1 MEFFFLALLIVLLAV
16 SLGSGF
22 PVAFAIP
29 GSAIV
34 AVGLAALSGLI
45 VSGNPDAFFTHG
57 GGPGEWLFAGAM
69 NIRGIYNNVGTDVLI
84 AVPLFIFMGLM
95 LEKSRVA
102 EDLLV
107 AMARLFGT
115 LRGGLGISVV
125 LVGALLAAT
134 TSVIGATVIA
144 MGMISLPTMLRNRYS
159 KPMATGIVAATGT
172 LGQIVPPSIVLLIL
186 VHQLTTAVN
195 EANAARRALYKT
207 VTGELLMPSQFDVPS
222 VSAGE
227 MFMGAMVPSL
237 VLVALYVLY
246 ILAAAHLRPDLA
258 PVHQRTETTS
268 KNAVAALFVA
278 LAPPMTLIL
287 LVLGSI
293 IAGVTTVNQA
303 GAVGAA
309 GATMMAG
316 YRLREGQRGAFWPT
330 LIAIVALVALGVI
343 NAVFHVN
350 LRKIE
355 GTADIIGIGLAAFAS
370 SALAVALGWSLW
382 RTWATGDTLKRVLE
396 DTTKTT
402 SLVFAILIG
411 AVMLTAAFRGFG
423 GEDMVRDFMRG
434 LSGGFWGQFAVA
446 MAIIFVLGFFLDFL
460 EITVVVVPIIAPILL
475 TDPAANVTAV
485 WFGVMIALNIQT
497 SFLTPPFGFALFYL
511 RGVAP
516 KEVRT
521 LDIYKG
527 VIPFIAVQ
535 LLVLGVVAAFPTLV
549 TYLPTRILLG
559 AEASPPPTN
568 PRLQYCIEEFV
579 DDEFRAN
586 RVAIRRAIGRARK
599 IDLAVLPPP
608 LRAELTRS
616 FEQAENAFPAMEEI
630 TRTAEMI
637 SEAAPTYRPVH
648 DKVRRIERDIRRI
661 DKMIEKNRTIISW
674 ASGSASPEDG
684 IRAEERIKT
693 LTNERAQLMAQI
705 PSGWKGLR
713 SDMAAKLKA
722 HHDARN
728 RYRQTVDAAYNPV
741 AEVIQVIKDRDQ
753 LGALE
758 EALRTLSAELNVMS
772 LGGLTDRL
780 KAIYSQAAVIRR
792 SEEVRNALTQARR
805 TLHAD
810 QADRAAIAD
819 KIQGAL
825 VVVAK
830 ERAWRVKAAQKILG
844 DLEVFEAAI
853 ADTIG
858 IRGRSRLSDRVA
870 SEISNCVATPRDINL
885 NF

>member
-1 MEFFFLALLIVLLAV
+1 MELFFLVLLVVMLAV
-16 SLGSGF
+16 ALGSGF

-34 AVGLAALSGLI
+34 AVGLAAFAGLA
-45 VSGNPDAFFTHG
+45 VTGNPDAFFIHG
-57 GGPGEWLFAGAM
+57 GGPSEWLSAGAM
-69 NIRGIYNNVGTDVLI
+69 NIRGIYNNDGTDVLI

-115 LRGGLGISVV
+115 VRGGLGVSVV

-207 VTGELLMPSQFDVPS
+207 VTGDLLMPSQFDVPS

-227 MFMGAMVPSL
+227 MFIGALVPGL
-237 VLVALYVLY
+237 VLIALYVLY
-246 ILAAAHLRPDLA
+246 ILVAAYLRPDLA
-258 PVHQRTETTS
+258 PVHRHTDTS
-268 KNAVAALFVA
+268 GKNAVAALLIA
-278 LAPPMTLIL
+278 LAPPLTLIL

-293 IAGVTTVNQA
+293 ITGVATVNQA

-309 GATMMAG
+309 GAAMMAG
-316 YRLREGQRGAFWPT
+316 YRLREGQRDAFWPT
-330 LIAIVALVALGVI
+330 LLAISALVALGII
-343 NAVFHVN
+343 NAFFHVN

-355 GTADIIGIGLAAFAS
+355 GTADIVGIVLAAVAS
-370 SALAVALGWSLW
+370 SALAIALGWSLW
-382 RTWATGDTLKRVLE
+382 RTWATGGTLKRVLE

-423 GEDMVRDFMRG
+423 GEDLVRDFMRG
-434 LSGGFWGQFAVA
+434 LPGGFWGQFAVS
-446 MAIIFVLGFFLDFL
+446 MIIIFVLGFFLDFL

-475 TDPAANVTAV
+475 TDPAANVAAV

-516 KEVRT
+516 KGVRT

-527 VIPFIAVQ
+527 VVPFIAIQ
-535 LLVLGVVAAFPTLV
+535 LLVLGVVAAYPTLV
-549 TYLPTRILLG
+549 TYLPTRVSLG

-568 PRLQYCIEEFV
+568 PRLQYCMEEFV
-579 DDEFRAN
+579 RDEFQTN
-586 RVAIRRAIGRARK
+586 GTTIRQAIGKARN
-599 IDLAVLPPP
+599 INLEGLPSS
-608 LRAELTRS
+608 LQNELISS
-616 FEQAENAFPAMEEI
+616 FEKAENAFPTMKQI
-630 TRTAEMI
+630 TETA
-637 SEAAPTYRPVH
+637 AAIHTAAQTYRPVH
-648 DKVRRIERDIRRI
+648 DRVRRIERDIRRI
-661 DKMIEKNRTIISW
+661 DKKIEQNRAIASW
-674 ASGSASPEDG
+674 ASRAASSEEG
-684 IRAEERIKT
+684 QRAEERIKA
-693 LTNERAQLMAQI
+693 LTKERAELAARL
-705 PSGWKGLR
+705 PADWTDVR
-713 SDMAAKLKA
+713 TDMAAKLKA
-722 HHDARN
+722 HHDARI
-728 RYRQTVDAAYNPV
+728 RYRRTVDAAHAPV
-741 AEVIQVIKDRDQ
+741 VEAIQAINDGDLLESIQMALQELKDNVEVMPADD
-753 LGALE
+753 
-758 EALRTLSAELNVMS
+758 
-772 LGGLTDRL
+772 LTDRL
-780 KAIYSQAAVIRR
+780 KTAYGQAALVHR
-792 SEEVRNALTQARR
+792 STEIDNALTQTRRILRADPTAR
-805 TLHAD
+805 T
-810 QADRAAIAD
+810 AITE
-819 KIQGAL
+819 KVQGAL
-825 VVVAK
+825 AVVAK
-830 ERAWRVKAAQKILG
+830 ERVWRTRAAQEVLG
-844 DLEVFEAAI
+844 GLMAYEVAI
-853 ADTIG
+853 AETIG

-870 SEISNCVATPRDINL
+870 LEISNCVATPRDIYL

>member
-1 MEFFFLALLIVLLAV
+1 MEFFFLALLVLLLAIA
-16 SLGSGF
+16 LGSGF

-29 GSAIV
+29 GSAIA
-34 AVGLAALSGLI
+34 AVGLAALAGL
-45 VSGNPDAFFTHG
+45 VVTGNPDAFFTHG
-57 GGPGEWLFAGAM
+57 GGPGEWLSAGAM
-69 NIRGIYNNVGTDVLI
+69 NIRGIYNNDGTDVLI

-107 AMARLFGT
+107 AMARLFGNI
-115 LRGGLGISVV
+115 RGGLGVSVV

-207 VTGELLMPSQFDVPS
+207 VTGDLLMPSQFDVPS

-227 MFMGAMVPSL
+227 MFMGALVPAL
-237 VLVALYVLY
+237 ILVALYVLY
-246 ILAAAHLRPDLA
+246 ILVTAYLRPDMA
-258 PVHQRTETTS
+258 PAYQRSETTD
-268 KNAVAALFVA
+268 KNAIAALVVA
-278 LAPPMTLIL
+278 LAPPLILIL

-293 IAGVTTVNQA
+293 IAGVATVNQA

-316 YRLREGQRGAFWPT
+316 YRLREGQRGAFWPSLLAVAG
-330 LIAIVALVALGVI
+330 LIALGAI
-343 NAVFHVN
+343 NASFHIN

-355 GTADIIGIGLAAFAS
+355 GTADIVGITLGALAS
-370 SALAVALGWSLW
+370 SALFIALAWSLW

-423 GEDMVRDFMRG
+423 GEDLVRDFMRG
-434 LSGGFWGQFAVA
+434 LPGGFWGQFAVA
-446 MAIIFVLGFFLDFL
+446 MGIIFVLGFFLDFL

-485 WFGVMIALNIQT
+485 WFGVMTALNIQT

-516 KEVRT
+516 KGVRT
-521 LDIYKG
+521 VDIYKG
-527 VIPFIAVQ
+527 VVPFIAIQ
-535 LLVLGVVAAFPTLV
+535 LLVLGVVAGYPTLV
-549 TYLPTRILLG
+549 TYLPTRVSLG
-559 AEASPPPTN
+559 SDTSPPPSN
-568 PRLQYCIEEFV
+568 PRLQFCIEEFV
-579 DDEFRAN
+579 NDEFQTN
-586 RVAIRRAIGRARK
+586 GTVIRRAIGEARN
-599 IDLAVLPPP
+599 IDLTGLPSS
-608 LRAELTRS
+608 LRNELAQS
-616 FEQAENAFPAMEEI
+616 FDQAENAFPAMEEI
-630 TRTAEMI
+630 TRTAAAI
-637 SEAAPTYRPVH
+637 RAAAPSYRPVH

-661 DKMIEKNRTIISW
+661 DKKIEKNRTIVSRAGRA
-674 ASGSASPEDG
+674 ASSDDV
-684 IRAEERIKT
+684 RQAEARIKA
-693 LTNERAQLMAQI
+693 LISERAQLTAHI
-705 PSGWKGLR
+705 PAGWKDLR
-713 SDMAAKLKA
+713 TDMAARLKA

-728 RYRQTVDAAYNPV
+728 RYRRIVDAANDS
-741 AEVIQVIKDRDQ
+741 VIESIQAIKDGERLEALETVLETLTAA
-753 LGALE
+753 LGAMPMDD
-758 EALRTLSAELNVMS
+758 LN
-772 LGGLTDRL
+772 DRL
-780 KAIYSQAAVIRR
+780 KTAFGQAARIRR
-792 SEEVRNALTQARR
+792 SEEIIDSLTKARR

-810 QADRAAIAD
+810 PTARTGVAE

-825 VVVAK
+825 AVVVR
-830 ERAWRVKAAQKILG
+830 ERAWRTRAAQEVLG
-844 DLEVFEAAI
+844 GLEAYEAAI
-853 ADTIG
+853 AETIG

-870 SEISNCVATPRDINL
+870 SEVSPCVAAPRDIYL